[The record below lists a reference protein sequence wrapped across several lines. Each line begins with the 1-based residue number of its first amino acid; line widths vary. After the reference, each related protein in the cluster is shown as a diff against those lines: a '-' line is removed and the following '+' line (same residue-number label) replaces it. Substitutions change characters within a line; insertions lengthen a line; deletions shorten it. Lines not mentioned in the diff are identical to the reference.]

1 MYVAH
6 LSLTDFRSYA
16 QVELPLE
23 PGITALVGPNGQG
36 KTNLVEAIGYVATLG
51 SHRVPSDAALVRAGA
66 GRAVVRTRVVRELEP
81 GHPRATLVEVEV
93 TPGKAN
99 RARVNGGS
107 PGRARDILGILRT
120 VLFAPE
126 DLSLV
131 KGDPDG
137 RRRFLD
143 DLLVQLVPRFAGT
156 VQDYE
161 RVLRQRS
168 ALLKTAGAAM
178 RGGRGTADL
187 RTLDVWDAKLA
198 QTGAELVV
206 ARRAL
211 VAALAP
217 HVAASYAQVS
227 AGQGEAVITYRASL
241 DAALA
246 DDGRGR
252 GGDDGAPASGGSA
265 ASTSDV
271 PATARLV
278 EAQLLEAMGRLRPK
292 EVERG
297 VCLVGPHRDDL
308 VLTLGGLPAKGY
320 ASHGESWSYALALR
334 LASYALLTDGVPAP
348 AAARVAPAHEAGSA
362 AAPTGGAAAA
372 TGSGPVATGSG
383 SAATGSGDGV
393 ERPRIAQAS
402 EADGA
407 AAGDTPDGGAPPR
420 AVAEPAATDWLGRGA
435 DWGPDGEP
443 VLILDD
449 VFAELDAR
457 RRDRLAELVA
467 TARQVL
473 VTAAVAEDV
482 PEPLAGAR
490 VDVMGGEVARV
501 L

>member
-6 LSLTDFRSYA
+6 LSLTDFRSYP
-16 QVELPLE
+16 QVELPLD

-66 GRAVVRTRVVRELEP
+66 TRAVVRTRVIRELDP
-81 GHPRATLVEVEV
+81 GNPRATLVEIEV

-107 PGRARDILGILRT
+107 PGRARDVLGILRT

-143 DLLVQLVPRFAGT
+143 DLLVQLTPRIAG
-156 VQDYE
+156 VVADYD

-168 ALLKTAGAAM
+168 ALLKSAGAAM
-178 RGGRGTADL
+178 RGSRSGADL

-198 QTGAELVV
+198 QTGAQLVV
-206 ARRAL
+206 ARRDL
-211 VAALAP
+211 VTELAP
-217 HVAASYAQVS
+217 RVAHAYEQVS
-227 AGQGEAVITYRASL
+227 SGQGEAVITYKASL
-241 DAALA
+241 DAVLDEALPT
-246 DDGRGR
+246 D
-252 GGDDGAPASGGSA
+252 
-265 ASTSDV
+265 
-271 PATARLV
+271 TAGVELV
-278 EAQLLEAMGRLRPK
+278 EAQLLEAMGRLRTK
-292 EVERG
+292 EIERG
-297 VCLVGPHRDDL
+297 VSLVGPHRDDL

-334 LASYALLTDGVPAP
+334 LASYALLSDDT
-348 AAARVAPAHEAGSA
+348 SA
-362 AAPTGGAAAA
+362 A
-372 TGSGPVATGSG
+372 
-383 SAATGSGDGV
+383 
-393 ERPRIAQAS
+393 
-402 EADGA
+402 
-407 AAGDTPDGGAPPR
+407 
-420 AVAEPAATDWLGRGA
+420 A

-449 VFAELDAR
+449 VFAELDTR

-467 TARQVL
+467 PARQVL
-473 VTAAVAEDV
+473 ITAAVPGDV
-482 PEPLAGAR
+482 PEPLAGGR
-490 VDVMGGEVARV
+490 VDVMAGEVARV

>member
-6 LSLTDFRSYA
+6 LSLTDFRSYH

-36 KTNLVEAIGYVATLG
+36 KTNLVEAVGYVATLG

-66 GRAVVRTRVVRELEP
+66 NRAVVRAKVVREE
-81 GHPRATLVEVEV
+81 RSTLVEVEI

-107 PGRARDILGILRT
+107 PGRARDVLGILRT

-143 DLLVQLVPRFAGT
+143 DLLVQLTPRIAG
-156 VQDYE
+156 VLGDYE

-168 ALLKTAGAAM
+168 ALLKSAAAATRARAG
-178 RGGRGTADL
+178 ADL

-198 QTGAELVV
+198 QTGAQVVV
-206 ARRAL
+206 ARQAL
-211 VAALAP
+211 VAALRP
-217 HVAASYAQVS
+217 RAADAYRQVS
-227 AGQGEAVITYRASL
+227 SGQGELGLTYRSSL
-241 DAALA
+241 DAA
-246 DDGRGR
+246 
-252 GGDDGAPASGGSA
+252 SGPDAGEPVVGP
-265 ASTSDV
+265 D
-271 PATARLV
+271 ATVDLV
-278 EAQLLEAMGRLRPK
+278 EARLLDAMGRLRSK
-292 EVERG
+292 EIERG

-308 VLTLGGLPAKGY
+308 QLTLGDLPAKGY
-320 ASHGESWSYALALR
+320 ASHGESWSVALALR
-334 LASYALLTDGVPAP
+334 LASYALLTHGVDD
-348 AAARVAPAHEAGSA
+348 AGA
-362 AAPTGGAAAA
+362 WA
-372 TGSGPVATGSG
+372 
-383 SAATGSGDGV
+383 
-393 ERPRIAQAS
+393 
-402 EADGA
+402 
-407 AAGDTPDGGAPPR
+407 
-420 AVAEPAATDWLGRGA
+420 A

-449 VFAELDAR
+449 VFAELDTR
-457 RRDRLAELVA
+457 RRERLAELVA
-467 TARQVL
+467 GARQVL
-473 VTAAVAEDV
+473 VTAAVAQDV

>member
-36 KTNLVEAIGYVATLG
+36 KTNLVEALGYVATLG
-51 SHRVPSDAALVRAGA
+51 SHRVPTDAALVRAGTT
-66 GRAVVRTRVVRELEP
+66 RAVVRAKVVRELEP
-81 GHPRATLVEVEV
+81 GQPRSSLVEIEV

-107 PGRARDILGILRT
+107 PTRARDVLGILRT

-143 DLLVQLVPRFAGT
+143 DLLVQLTPRVAGVIT
-156 VQDYE
+156 DYD

-168 ALLKTAGAAM
+168 ALLKSAGAAR
-178 RGGRGTADL
+178 RGGGTDL

-198 QTGAELVV
+198 QTGAQIVV
-206 ARRAL
+206 ARRNL
-211 VAALAP
+211 VRSLAP
-217 HVAASYAQVS
+217 HIERAYEQVS
-227 AGQGEAVITYRASL
+227 AGQGAAIVTYKASL
-241 DAALA
+241 DAVLET
-246 DDGRGR
+246 DDET
-252 GGDDGAPASGGSA
+252 AS
-265 ASTSDV
+265 V
-271 PATARLV
+271 ELV
-278 EAQLLEAMGRLRPK
+278 EAQLLEAMGRLRTK
-292 EVERG
+292 EIERG
-297 VCLVGPHRDDL
+297 VSLVGPHRDDL
-308 VLTLGGLPAKGY
+308 VLALGGLPAKGY
-320 ASHGESWSYALALR
+320 ASHGESWSFALALR
-334 LASYALLTDGVPAP
+334 LASYELLTHGDEGDDGW
-348 AAARVAPAHEAGSA
+348 
-362 AAPTGGAAAA
+362 GG
-372 TGSGPVATGSG
+372 G
-383 SAATGSGDGV
+383 
-393 ERPRIAQAS
+393 
-402 EADGA
+402 
-407 AAGDTPDGGAPPR
+407 
-420 AVAEPAATDWLGRGA
+420 

-467 TARQVL
+467 PARQVL
-473 VTAAVAEDV
+473 ITAAVADDV
-482 PEPLAGAR
+482 PAPLAGAR

>member
-36 KTNLVEAIGYVATLG
+36 KTNLVEAMGYVATLG
-51 SHRVPSDAALVRAGA
+51 SHRVPTDAALVRAGA
-66 GRAVVRTRVVRELEP
+66 SRGVVRAKVVRELEP
-81 GHPRATLVEVEV
+81 GRPRSTLVEIEV

-107 PGRARDILGILRT
+107 PTRARDVLGILRT

-143 DLLVQLVPRFAGT
+143 DLLVQLTPRVAGT
-156 VQDYE
+156 VADYD

-168 ALLKTAGAAM
+168 ALLKSAAVA
-178 RGGRGTADL
+178 RRGTGADL

-198 QTGAELVV
+198 QTGAQIIV

-211 VAALAP
+211 VRGLAP
-217 HVAASYAQVS
+217 HVEKAYAQVS
-227 AGQGEAVITYRASL
+227 AGQGDAIITYKASL
-241 DAALA
+241 DAVLEIDAGLH
-246 DDGRGR
+246 DE
-252 GGDDGAPASGGSA
+252 PAGV
-265 ASTSDV
+265 D
-271 PATARLV
+271 LV
-278 EAQLLEAMGRLRPK
+278 EAQLLEAMGRLRSK
-292 EVERG
+292 EIERG
-297 VCLVGPHRDDL
+297 VSLVGPHRDDL
-308 VLTLGGLPAKGY
+308 LLTLGGLPAKGY
-320 ASHGESWSYALALR
+320 ASHGESWSFALALR
-334 LASYALLTDGVPAP
+334 LASYELLTRGDEGV
-348 AAARVAPAHEAGSA
+348 
-362 AAPTGGAAAA
+362 GGA
-372 TGSGPVATGSG
+372 
-383 SAATGSGDGV
+383 
-393 ERPRIAQAS
+393 
-402 EADGA
+402 
-407 AAGDTPDGGAPPR
+407 
-420 AVAEPAATDWLGRGA
+420 
-435 DWGPDGEP
+435 WGPDGEP

-449 VFAELDAR
+449 VCAELDAR

-467 TARQVL
+467 PARQVL
-473 VTAAVAEDV
+473 ITAAVADDV
-482 PEPLAGAR
+482 PAPLAGAR

>member
-6 LSLTDFRSYA
+6 LSLTDFRSYS

-36 KTNLVEAIGYVATLG
+36 KTNLVEAVGYVATLG

-66 GRAVVRTRVVRELEP
+66 NRAVVRAKVVREERP
-81 GHPRATLVEVEV
+81 TLVEVEI

-99 RARVNGGS
+99 RSRINGGS

-126 DLSLV
+126 DLALV

-143 DLLVQLVPRFAGT
+143 DLLVQLTPRIAG
-156 VQDYE
+156 VLGDYE

-168 ALLKTAGAAM
+168 ALLKSAGAAT
-178 RGGRGTADL
+178 RARAGADL

-198 QTGAELVV
+198 QTGAQVVV
-206 ARRAL
+206 ARQAL
-211 VAALAP
+211 VAALRP
-217 HVAASYAQVS
+217 RAADAYDQVS
-227 AGQGEAVITYRASL
+227 AGQGELRLTYRSSL
-241 DAALA
+241 DAALGQA
-246 DDGRGR
+246 EDEPSVDPDAG
-252 GGDDGAPASGGSA
+252 
-265 ASTSDV
+265 V
-271 PATARLV
+271 ELV
-278 EAQLLEAMGRLRPK
+278 EARLLDAMGRLRGK
-292 EVERG
+292 EIERG

-308 VLTLGGLPAKGY
+308 VLQLGDLPAKGY
-320 ASHGESWSYALALR
+320 ASHGESWSVALALR
-334 LASYALLTDGVPAP
+334 LASYALLTHGVDD
-348 AAARVAPAHEAGSA
+348 AGAWS
-362 AAPTGGAAAA
+362 
-372 TGSGPVATGSG
+372 
-383 SAATGSGDGV
+383 
-393 ERPRIAQAS
+393 
-402 EADGA
+402 
-407 AAGDTPDGGAPPR
+407 
-420 AVAEPAATDWLGRGA
+420 A

-449 VFAELDAR
+449 VFAELDTR
-457 RRDRLAELVA
+457 RRERLAQLVA
-467 TARQVL
+467 GARQVL
-473 VTAAVAEDV
+473 VTAAVPQDV